1 MLEHRGMEA
10 ARELPQL
17 PERLGELVAC
27 ARDHRLGR
35 RRVAA
40 DVGLDQPELHGQRDQ
55 PLLSAVVQVA
65 LEPPP
70 LGVAGRHDPL
80 A

>member
-1 MLEHRGMEA
+1 MFEHRRVDA
-10 ARELPQL
+10 ARELAQL
-17 PERLGELVAC
+17 PERLGELVAGG
-27 ARDHRLGR
+27 RDQRLGR

-40 DVGLDQPELHGQRDQ
+40 DVGLDQPELQGEGDQ
-55 PLLSAVVQVA
+55 PLLGAVVQVA

-70 LGVAGRHDPL
+70 LGVAGRDDPL

>member
-1 MLEHRGMEA
+1 MDA
-10 ARELPQL
+10 AGELTQL
-17 PERLGELVAC
+17 LERLRQLVAGG
-27 ARDHRLGR
+27 RDECLGR

-40 DVGLDQPELHGQRDQ
+40 DVGLDQAELQREGDQ
-55 PLLSAVVQVA
+55 PLLGAVVQVA

-70 LGVAGRHDPL
+70 FRVAGRDDPL